1 MNGKIPENFI
11 KIEKSDKVLSIIA
24 IILFI
29 IIILLFVLAAV
40 VIVLG
45 QGVATGWEGPPH
57 YTLYAFEGAEKWVI
71 SVTSVDGIVPKSDL
85 YVKITYSNGTQAMYK
100 QLRTFISEVSVNGAT
115 YYDMTRNDLLDPGDY
130 FTLDKAMYPSG
141 TIFQLIYIKGFADS
155 VTLL

>member
-1 MNGKIPENFI
+1 MSAKIRENFI

-29 IIILLFVLAAV
+29 IIILLLAAF
-40 VIVLG
+40 VILIAK
-45 QGVATGWEGPPH
+45 GVTGGWEGPPH

-100 QLRTFISEVSVNGAT
+100 QLSTFISEVSVNGAT